1 MKTYW
6 QIVPIGD
13 GYRYVG
19 KDGDNHI
26 LCSKSEDLDK
36 TLLFKTSLECKDYI
50 YANLDP
56 DKFVEEKVWLDAKY
70 YGLE

>member
-13 GYRYVG
+13 GYNYIG

-26 LCSKSEDLDK
+26 LCSKSENLNK
-36 TLLFKTSLECKDYI
+36 PLLFKTLSECKDYI
-50 YANLDP
+50 YANFDP
-56 DKFVEEKVWLDAKY
+56 DKFVEEKVGLDAKY
-70 YGLE
+70 FGLE